1 MLKRFLSMRFGRWP
15 ATFAWIA
22 ALSVSAWVAADSF
35 LLFAAPGDFS
45 ATFRSSADPAT
56 AAQKIVASAPLAVE
70 MRTASRPTADSPAYA
85 LIGIATGFG
94 SDRGFALLKSEGGSV
109 IPATE
114 GETLAP
120 DTRLARIHADRIEIE
135 RSGVTRTLHLEVP
148 QLPGSSPAAAIATA
162 TATANP
168 DR

>member
-1 MLKRFLSMRFGRWP
+1 MLKRFFSMRFGRSP

-35 LLFAAPGDFS
+35 LLFAAPGNIS

-56 AAQKIVASAPLAVE
+56 AAQKIVDSAPLAVA
-70 MRTASRPTADSPAYA
+70 TPPASGPATDSPAYA

-94 SDRGFALLKSEGGSV
+94 RDRGFALLKPQGGSV

-114 GETLAP
+114 GETFAP
-120 DTRLARIHADRIEIE
+120 HTKLARIHGDRVEIE
-135 RSGVTRTLHLEVP
+135 RNGIARTLHLEVP
-148 QLPGSSPAAAIATA
+148 QSPGSSPPVATSDGK
-162 TATANP
+162 P
-168 DR
+168 HR

>member
-1 MLKRFLSMRFGRWP
+1 MLKRFFSTRFGRWP

-35 LLFAAPGDFS
+35 LLFAAPGNIS

-56 AAQKIVASAPLAVE
+56 AAQKIVDSAPLAVE
-70 MRTASRPTADSPAYA
+70 TRPVSEPTADSPTYA
-85 LIGIATGFG
+85 LIGVATGFG
-94 SDRGFALLKSEGGSV
+94 SERGFALLKSAGGGV

-120 DTRLARIHADRIEIE
+120 HTRLVKIHADRVEIE
-135 RSGVTRTLHLEVP
+135 RSGITRTLHLELP
-148 QLPGSSPAAAIATA
+148 QSPGSSLAAATA
-162 TATANP
+162 TAKP

>member
-1 MLKRFLSMRFGRWP
+1 MRFGRWP

-35 LLFAAPGDFS
+35 LLFAAPGNIS

-56 AAQKIVASAPLAVE
+56 AARKIVDSAPLAIE
-70 MRTASRPTADSPAYA
+70 TRTASGATTDSPAYA

-94 SDRGFALLKSEGGSV
+94 SDRGFALLKPEGGSV

-120 DTRLARIHADRIEIE
+120 DTRLARIHADRVEIE
-135 RSGVTRTLHLEVP
+135 RSGITRTLHLEVP
-148 QLPGSSPAAAIATA
+148 QSPGSSPPVATT
-162 TATANP
+162 TAKP